1 MKVVAIWALFVWVK
15 FGLKVLLCVKRLA
28 FYNSGRREVGTG
40 GRLGR
45 TWAGTGSGC
54 GRPAAT
60 LSRTSCGSQVTRI
73 LILLL
78 SLMGFLLSLLLPVFL
93 HEPFLILRLP
103 VQPGQ
108 PQLYDHQPQARL
120 PWQWWNVLLWKPTYM
135 PKEVNLSV
143 LPRNWFQCATANP
156 HT

>member
-1 MKVVAIWALFVWVK
+1 MTVVAIGALFVWVK

-45 TWAGTGSGC
+45 TWAGTGSGR

-78 SLMGFLLSLLLPVFL
+78 SLMSFLLSLLLPVFL
-93 HEPFLILRLP
+93 HEPFLTPLLSQATRTTRITTTVWPSTTSTASLA
-103 VQPGQ
+103 VMKCASMKTH
-108 PQLYDHQPQARL
+108 LYAKGSNFVRAAE
-120 PWQWWNVLLWKPTYM
+120 K
-135 PKEVNLSV
+135 
-143 LPRNWFQCATANP
+143 CATANP
-156 HT
+156 PT